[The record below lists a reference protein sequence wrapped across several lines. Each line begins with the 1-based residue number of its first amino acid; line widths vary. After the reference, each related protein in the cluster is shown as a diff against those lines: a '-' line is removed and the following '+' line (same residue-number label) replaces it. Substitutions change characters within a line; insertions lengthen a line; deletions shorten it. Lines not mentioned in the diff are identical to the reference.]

1 MFFKGN
7 KNSIDNTRDYLD
19 KIPFAISV
27 QQLIFD
33 ANGDPSDLI
42 LIDINKTFEKDTG
55 KSREQLVGQKLT
67 DLYPEIKQK
76 LIELFAEYGDHFEKD
91 SQFEFEIYFDF
102 NKHWY
107 EVSVSILNKNEI
119 LIVYIDCTNKK
130 LAEKEL
136 TISEKRF
143 KSHFE
148 NSTIGIYRT
157 TPDGK
162 ILMANPALVKLLE
175 YKSFEELAQK
185 NLEEESYKK
194 TGYERIDFKNDI
206 EENGSIIG
214 RESVWVTKSNKKI
227 YVRESARVVRN
238 SADGILFYEG
248 TVEDISEKKIAE
260 MQISRL
266 NHLFYDLQIDPLEN
280 LDIIVKR
287 ANEILDG
294 SFSFYVQFDKEQNLY
309 DIISTSNTPIKIEKQ
324 GSLEFFICSEIFD
337 EGNGK
342 AVAIND
348 INKTDYALSDSI
360 FNKLGITSL
369 IGAPISFE
377 NNIIGSLCVV
387 DVKERNYTETETEIM
402 GTLVKALSIEQAR
415 YTVEH
420 NLKNATKV
428 AEEANRAKD
437 QFLANM
443 SHEIRTPLNG
453 VIGFS
458 ELLHSSEKDPSKA
471 RLLKMVE
478 DSGNQLLALI
488 NDLFDYSRIE
498 AQKLKLVENDFDL
511 VAIISE
517 SIAYFES
524 KIKDKQL
531 KVTFESNG
539 IKEKWVKGDG
549 YKMRLILSNLIGNAV
564 KFTNKGK
571 IDINLNVSNLK
582 KDLINAEI
590 SVEDTGVGIEE
601 AQMESIFDE
610 FKQIEYYL
618 TKRNR
623 GAGLGLSIVKKILDY
638 MGGAIE
644 VNSKPGKGSKF
655 IVTLPFKPGGKNKSV
670 EIINMPKEE
679 TIPESNSIKILLAE
693 DNEANQFLI
702 KAITRSRNWDITV
715 VGDGS
720 EAVEE
725 FEKDKFD
732 LILMDVQMPVMN
744 GYEATQIIRNKE
756 NERGNGERIPIIA
769 LTAYAMKADKDKCI
783 EAGMDDYISKPFK
796 RQEFLDRIIQA
807 IEENRQ

>member
-7 KNSIDNTRDYLD
+7 KKLHDNTRDYLD
-19 KIPFAISV
+19 KIPFAVSV

-33 ANGDPSDLI
+33 ADGEPSDLI
-42 LIDINKTFEKDTG
+42 LIDINRTFEKDTG
-55 KSREQLVGQKLT
+55 KTREQLVGQKLT
-67 DLYPEIKQK
+67 DLYPEVKQK
-76 LIELFAEYGDHFEKD
+76 LIELFAEYGDHFKKD
-91 SQFEFEIYFDF
+91 NQFEFEVYFDF
-102 NKHWY
+102 NKRWY
-107 EVSVSILNKNEI
+107 DVSVSTLSKDEF
-119 LIVYIDCTNKK
+119 LIVYIDSTNKK

-157 TPDGK
+157 TPEGK

-175 YKSFEELAQK
+175 YSSFEELAQK
-185 NLEEESYKK
+185 NLEEESYRK
-194 TGYERIDFKNDI
+194 TGYERKEFKNEI
-206 EENGSIIG
+206 EENGSVIG
-214 RESVWVTKSNKKI
+214 RESVWVTKSDKKI
-227 YVRESARVVRN
+227 YVRESARLVRN

-280 LDIIVKR
+280 LDIIVKK

-294 SFSFYVQFDKEQNLY
+294 SFSFYVRFDEKQNQY
-309 DIISTSNTPIKIEKQ
+309 DIISVSNTLQNFEKQ
-324 GSLEFFICSEIFD
+324 GPLEVFTCSEIFN

-342 AVAIND
+342 PVAIND
-348 INKTDYALSDSI
+348 INKTEYALSDSI
-360 FNKLGITSL
+360 FDKLGITSL

-377 NNIIGSLCVV
+377 NNIVGSLCVV
-387 DVKERNYTETETEIM
+387 DVKERNYTETEIEIM

-415 YTVEH
+415 YTLEH
-420 NLKNATKV
+420 NLKNATNI

-458 ELLHSSEKDPSKA
+458 ELLLSSEKDPPKA

-498 AQKLKLVENDFDL
+498 TQKLKLIENDFNL
-511 VAIISE
+511 VEIITE
-517 SIAYFES
+517 SIEYFES

-531 KVTFESNG
+531 NVTFESNG

-549 YKMRLILSNLIGNAV
+549 YKIRLILSNLVGNAV

-571 IDINLNVSNLK
+571 IDVNLNFLNSK
-582 KDLINAEI
+582 KDLIIAEI

-601 AQMESIFDE
+601 SQMASIFDE

-618 TKRNR
+618 TKKNR
-623 GAGLGLSIVKKILDY
+623 GAGLGLSIVKKMLDF
-638 MGGAIE
+638 MGGEIE

-655 IVTLPFKPGGKNKSV
+655 VVTLPLKSGRINKSV
-670 EIINMPKEE
+670 E
-679 TIPESNSIKILLAE
+679 SA
-693 DNEANQFLI
+693 LI
-702 KAITRSRNWDITV
+702 KS
-715 VGDGS
+715 
-720 EAVEE
+720 
-725 FEKDKFD
+725 
-732 LILMDVQMPVMN
+732 
-744 GYEATQIIRNKE
+744 
-756 NERGNGERIPIIA
+756 
-769 LTAYAMKADKDKCI
+769 
-783 EAGMDDYISKPFK
+783 
-796 RQEFLDRIIQA
+796 
-807 IEENRQ
+807 